1 MSEVLVSQNE
11 AIKTI
16 TLNGPRTKNA
26 VTLKTEEDLLRAF
39 QACQT
44 DGTRVVILTGANG
57 NFSSGAFLDPS
68 HLLEDDFDITT
79 ILRTTA
85 NPLIL
90 AMRSCPVP
98 IIASVR
104 GVAVGIGFSLALACD
119 MIYAT
124 PQTSFSMIFSR
135 IGLSS
140 DGGGSYFLQ
149 NLIGYHRAFEL
160 MVTGRMVSGREAAD
174 LGIINECLDDSELD
188 DAVMK
193 VCRQLARGP
202 ALSYKATKRNL
213 RVAETGTLADTLE
226 SEAVEQG
233 TTGRSKDFREGI
245 MAFLE
250 KRGAVFKGE

>member
-1 MSEVLVSQNE
+1 MSEVLVSQNK

-16 TLNGPRTKNA
+16 SLNGPQSKNA
-26 VTLKTEEDLLRAF
+26 VTLHTEAALLHAF
-39 QACQT
+39 QSCST
-44 DGTRVVILTGANG
+44 DGTRVVILTGEEG
-57 NFSSGAFLDPS
+57 NFSSGAYLDPNQ
-68 HLLEDDFDITT
+68 LLEEDFDITS

-98 IIASVR
+98 IIAKVR

-124 PQTSFSMIFSR
+124 PEARFSMIFSR

-140 DGGGSYFLQ
+140 DGGGSYFLPGR
-149 NLIGYHRAFEL
+149 IGYHRAFEL
-160 MVTGRMVSGREAAD
+160 MVTGRMVSGLEAD
-174 LGIINECLDDSELD
+174 QMGLINYSVEDHELD
-188 DAVMK
+188 RAVEK
-193 VCRQLARGP
+193 ICQQLANGP
-202 ALSYKATKRNL
+202 SLSYKATKRNL

-226 SEAVEQG
+226 SEAIEQG
-233 TTGRSKDFREGI
+233 TTGGSNDFREGV

-250 KRGAVFKGE
+250 KRAAVFKGE